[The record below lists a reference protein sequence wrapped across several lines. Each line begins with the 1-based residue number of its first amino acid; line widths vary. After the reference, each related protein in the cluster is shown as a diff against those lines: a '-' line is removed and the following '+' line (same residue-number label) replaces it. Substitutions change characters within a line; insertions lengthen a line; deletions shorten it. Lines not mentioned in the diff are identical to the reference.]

1 MAEIPG
7 AASRLGFEG
16 RTVVVT
22 GGAGGL
28 GRATCTRFAQLGAT
42 VAVVDVEEE
51 AAEQVARVVSA
62 TGGTARGF
70 GLDVSDGRA
79 VRDVIEGIVGE
90 LGAPRAL
97 VTLAGGSLATPRDLA
112 AISQRDFD
120 LVVDVNLRG
129 TFLCCQC
136 VVPHMI
142 HSGGGSIVTVSSIGG
157 RTNSPVTGVPYA
169 AAKAGIIGLTRR
181 LAAKLDR
188 TASE

>member
-1 MAEIPG
+1 MG
-7 AASRLGFEG
+7 
-16 RTVVVT
+16 
-22 GGAGGL
+22 
-28 GRATCTRFAQLGAT
+28 
-42 VAVVDVEEE
+42 D
-51 AAEQVARVVSA
+51 
-62 TGGTARGF
+62 
-70 GLDVSDGRA
+70 
-79 VRDVIEGIVGE
+79 

-142 HSGGGSIVTVSSIGG
+142 QSGGGSIVTVSSIGG

-181 LAAKLDR
+181 LAREVGPHGIRVNAVAPGLFLSGPR
-188 TASE
+188 LQGMWENLSEAEKKEVLEFDPPSEDARAT